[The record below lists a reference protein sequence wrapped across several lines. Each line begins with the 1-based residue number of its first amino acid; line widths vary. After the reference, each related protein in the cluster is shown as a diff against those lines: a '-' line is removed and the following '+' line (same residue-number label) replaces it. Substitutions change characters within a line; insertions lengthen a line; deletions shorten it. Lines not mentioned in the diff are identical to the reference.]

1 MMYQI
6 FGDAPTIRILDWMIE
21 NQEYDHSMKE
31 IAGGTKLSM
40 IVVKRNF
47 EPLIKHEVVKVNRVV
62 GRDGMYVLDLQNR
75 CTKSIIEFDRQ
86 IAKCCNVATEDPDD
100 LDESKEFVEMV
111 EVHERLM
118 GELPEVM

>member
-1 MMYQI
+1 MMYRI

-47 EPLIKHEVVKVNRVV
+47 EPLLKHEVVKVNRVV

-75 CTKSIIEFDRQ
+75 CTKAIIEFDRQ
-86 IAKCCNVATEDPDD
+86 IAKCCDVVTENIDDPEESEEFIEM
-100 LDESKEFVEMV
+100 DEA
-111 EVHERLM
+111 HEQLM
-118 GELPEVM
+118 AGPPEY